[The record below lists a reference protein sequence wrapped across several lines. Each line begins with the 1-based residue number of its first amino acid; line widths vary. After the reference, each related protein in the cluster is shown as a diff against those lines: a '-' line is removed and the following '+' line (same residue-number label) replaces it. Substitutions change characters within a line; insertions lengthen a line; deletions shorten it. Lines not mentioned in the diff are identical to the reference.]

1 LTTGLY
7 SPSCAPVFCNDL
19 ALGDA
24 VMYEVVKFLHVFI
37 AIIWIGGAFGA
48 IFVGTLA
55 HRRSDTAAVLSTVRN
70 ISIMAKFIFMPASVV
85 LLVLGA
91 ILVWEAWSFFD
102 AWVVIGIIGVVLTG
116 LIGALIL
123 TPMVEQVTAASD
135 DAVAAPIAARL
146 LQAARADQVLLAVVV
161 WDMVSKPN
169 WSDFVEIAVMAIIVA
184 VAAAPI
190 FRK

>member
-1 LTTGLY
+1 
-7 SPSCAPVFCNDL
+7 VFCNDL

-123 TPMVEQVTAASD
+123 TPMVEQVTAATD